1 MMNNTAIVFVCL
13 FVEIQNKFLYYD
25 TKPRR
30 RSFFKQLMSVSKK
43 KNDGLTRNI
52 RPKHPRY
59 QQKIQCDTLHFLI
72 ELPIKNTVLLSTL
85 RQRKRKKWS
94 RLPKVR
100 SLCSFLPRSSFSL
113 SLSLLFL
120 CCSFFVFYFV
130 LFVFSCVCVC
140 VSVSVCVSLSGPIFV
155 SEFCFHFNHKFS

>member
-113 SLSLLFL
+113 SLSLFCSFAVLFL
-120 CCSFFVFYFV
+120 CSTSFSSSFRAF
-130 LFVFSCVCVC
+130 VCVC
-140 VSVSVCVSLSGPIFV
+140 LCLCVCL
-155 SEFCFHFNHKFS
+155 